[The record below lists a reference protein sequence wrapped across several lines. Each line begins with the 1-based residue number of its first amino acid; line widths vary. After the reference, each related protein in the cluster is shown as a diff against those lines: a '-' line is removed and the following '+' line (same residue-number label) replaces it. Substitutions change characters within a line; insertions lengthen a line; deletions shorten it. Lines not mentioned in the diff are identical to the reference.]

1 MHLNIERKNPKKFKT
16 SVYGIKI
23 KGSEN
28 IYEPHEDSEM
38 LSKAVKENAFGN
50 FLDMGTGSGLQAIS
64 AFKNKKVKSVTA
76 VDISTVALKEAKKNA
91 KTNKAKVRFKKSNL
105 FSNIKDSFDCIAFN
119 PPYLPTSK
127 WEKLSGEINL
137 AFDGGVSGRRVSN
150 EFIKQVKKHLK
161 KKGIILMVGS
171 SLSEYEK
178 TINNLKKVGFETELV
193 DRKNFFIEE
202 VVIIKAW
209 LH

>member
-1 MHLNIERKNPKKFKT
+1 MNLSVKIKKAVKLQTSILGVKIKT
-16 SVYGIKI
+16 S
-23 KGSEN
+23 EN
-28 IYEPHEDSEM
+28 VYEPREDSEM
-38 LSKAVKENAFGN
+38 LAKAVKKNAFGD
-50 FLDMGTGSGLQAIS
+50 FLDIGTGSGLQAII

-76 VDISTVALKEAKKNA
+76 VDISAAALKEAKKNA
-91 KTNKAKVRFKKSNL
+91 KANKAKIRFKKSNL
-105 FSNIKDSFDCIAFN
+105 FSNIKESFDCIAFN

-127 WEKLSGEINL
+127 GEKLSGKINL
-137 AFDGGVSGRRVSN
+137 AFDGGASGRKVSN
-150 EFIKQVKKHLK
+150 EFIKRVKKHLK

-171 SLSEYEK
+171 SLSNYEK
-178 TINNLKKVGFETELV
+178 TINNLKKLGFETELI